1 MIKTCGWNVL
11 FFSWRPMW
19 KVTAGSACLTLDNK
33 KFSVHLQFYLLKYTS
48 VNWPEVKLGNI
59 CLVLLQSPLVMQTA
73 CAAAT
78 YLLKL
83 QI

>member
-1 MIKTCGWNVL
+1 
-11 FFSWRPMW
+11 MW
-19 KVTAGSACLTLDNK
+19 KVTAGSACLTSDNK
-33 KFSVHLQFYLLKYTS
+33 KFSTEVWKLHSVHLQFYLLKYTS